1 MNRKKKIVIR
11 LILLAFIFSLFFFFF
26 KIGYKYYDD
35 FILFGKNYL
44 GIFFLPA
51 FIIIFLDIFFTFINS
66 KKKRILYK
74 TRLLFFIIFT
84 VSVSSVFVLGT
95 LKYLGRLNEADIID
109 VCIMKYN
116 FGFLITYF
124 ITYIFSAFKLN
135 YIFAVFSV
143 VILISLFFLIGK
155 EIGQT
160 IRYFIKCKRRRE
172 ALKLEKALLAYIFAV
187 FSVVILISL
196 FFLIGK
202 EIGQTIRYFI
212 KCKRRRE
219 ALKLEKALLAKMQ
232 EQIAIKETLE
242 EKKAVEYEKQNII
255 LDTVIKEKVE
265 KAIEKDILPLDKVEE
280 KPEENKIEEDKNNEF
295 SEEDTIK

>member
-1 MNRKKKIVIR
+1 MSKKKKIVMR
-11 LILLAFIFSLFFFFF
+11 FILLAFIFSLIFFFF
-26 KIGYKYYDD
+26 KIGYKYYND

-51 FIIIFLDIFFTFINS
+51 FVIVFLDVFFTFINS

-74 TRLLFFIIFT
+74 TRLLFFIIFV

-95 LKYLGRLNEADIID
+95 LKYFDKLNEAAIID

-143 VILISLFFLIGK
+143 I
-155 EIGQT
+155 
-160 IRYFIKCKRRRE
+160 
-172 ALKLEKALLAYIFAV
+172 
-187 FSVVILISL
+187 ILISL

-280 KPEENKIEEDKNNEF
+280 QEENKTDIKEDKNNEF
-295 SEEDTIK
+295 SEEETVK

>member
-35 FILFGKNYL
+35 FIFFGKNYL

-51 FIIIFLDIFFTFINS
+51 VIIIFLDIFFTFINS

-95 LKYLGRLNEADIID
+95 LKYFDKLNETNIID

-135 YIFAVFSV
+135 YIFAAFSA
-143 VILISLFFLIGK
+143 VII
-155 EIGQT
+155 
-160 IRYFIKCKRRRE
+160 
-172 ALKLEKALLAYIFAV
+172 
-187 FSVVILISL
+187 ISL

-232 EQIAIKETLE
+232 EQIAIKE
-242 EKKAVEYEKQNII
+242 
-255 LDTVIKEKVE
+255 KVE

-295 SEEDTIK
+295 SEEETVKWYLHLHLPDVRRFWRTSVFHLKPL

>member
-1 MNRKKKIVIR
+1 MSKKKKIVMR
-11 LILLAFIFSLFFFFF
+11 FILLAFIFSLIFFFF

-51 FIIIFLDIFFTFINS
+51 FVIVFLDVFFTFINS

-74 TRLLFFIIFT
+74 TRLLFFIIFV

-95 LKYLGRLNEADIID
+95 LKYFDKLNEAAIID

-124 ITYIFSAFKLN
+124 ITYTSSAFKLN

-143 VILISLFFLIGK
+143 I
-155 EIGQT
+155 
-160 IRYFIKCKRRRE
+160 
-172 ALKLEKALLAYIFAV
+172 
-187 FSVVILISL
+187 ILISL

-280 KPEENKIEEDKNNEF
+280 QEEENKTDIKEDKNNEF
-295 SEEDTIK
+295 SEEETVK

>member
-1 MNRKKKIVIR
+1 MSKKKKIVMRFIF
-11 LILLAFIFSLFFFFF
+11 LAFIFSLIFFFF

-51 FIIIFLDIFFTFINS
+51 FVIVFLDIFFTFINS

-74 TRLLFFIIFT
+74 TRLLFFIIFV

-95 LKYLGRLNEADIID
+95 LKYFDKLNEAAIID

-124 ITYIFSAFKLN
+124 ITYTSSAFKLN

-143 VILISLFFLIGK
+143 I
-155 EIGQT
+155 
-160 IRYFIKCKRRRE
+160 
-172 ALKLEKALLAYIFAV
+172 
-187 FSVVILISL
+187 ILISL

-280 KPEENKIEEDKNNEF
+280 QEENKTDIKEDKNNEF
-295 SEEDTIK
+295 SEEETVK

>member
-1 MNRKKKIVIR
+1 
-11 LILLAFIFSLFFFFF
+11 
-26 KIGYKYYDD
+26 
-35 FILFGKNYL
+35 
-44 GIFFLPA
+44 
-51 FIIIFLDIFFTFINS
+51 
-66 KKKRILYK
+66 
-74 TRLLFFIIFT
+74 
-84 VSVSSVFVLGT
+84 
-95 LKYLGRLNEADIID
+95 
-109 VCIMKYN
+109 MKYN

-143 VILISLFFLIGK
+143 I
-155 EIGQT
+155 
-160 IRYFIKCKRRRE
+160 
-172 ALKLEKALLAYIFAV
+172 
-187 FSVVILISL
+187 ILISL

-295 SEEDTIK
+295 SEEETVK

>member
-35 FILFGKNYL
+35 FISFGKNYL
-44 GIFFLPA
+44 GVFFLPA

-172 ALKLEKALLAYIFAV
+172 ALKLEKALLA
-187 FSVVILISL
+187 
-196 FFLIGK
+196 
-202 EIGQTIRYFI
+202 
-212 KCKRRRE
+212 
-219 ALKLEKALLAKMQ
+219 KMQ

-280 KPEENKIEEDKNNEF
+280 QEEENKTNIKEDKNNEF

>member
-1 MNRKKKIVIR
+1 MSKKKKIVMR
-11 LILLAFIFSLFFFFF
+11 FILLAFIFSLIFFFF

-51 FIIIFLDIFFTFINS
+51 FVIVFLDVFFTFINS

-74 TRLLFFIIFT
+74 TRLLFFIIFV

-95 LKYLGRLNEADIID
+95 LKYFDKLNEAAIID

-124 ITYIFSAFKLN
+124 ITYTSSAFKLN

-143 VILISLFFLIGK
+143 I
-155 EIGQT
+155 
-160 IRYFIKCKRRRE
+160 
-172 ALKLEKALLAYIFAV
+172 
-187 FSVVILISL
+187 ILISL

-280 KPEENKIEEDKNNEF
+280 QEENKTDIKEDKNNEF
-295 SEEDTIK
+295 SEEETVK

>member
-1 MNRKKKIVIR
+1 M
-11 LILLAFIFSLFFFFF
+11 
-26 KIGYKYYDD
+26 
-35 FILFGKNYL
+35 
-44 GIFFLPA
+44 
-51 FIIIFLDIFFTFINS
+51 
-66 KKKRILYK
+66 
-74 TRLLFFIIFT
+74 FFIIFT

-95 LKYLGRLNEADIID
+95 LKYLGRLNEANIID

-143 VILISLFFLIGK
+143 I
-155 EIGQT
+155 
-160 IRYFIKCKRRRE
+160 
-172 ALKLEKALLAYIFAV
+172 
-187 FSVVILISL
+187 ILISL

-280 KPEENKIEEDKNNEF
+280 QEEENKTDIKEDKNNEF

>member
-1 MNRKKKIVIR
+1 M
-11 LILLAFIFSLFFFFF
+11 
-26 KIGYKYYDD
+26 
-35 FILFGKNYL
+35 
-44 GIFFLPA
+44 
-51 FIIIFLDIFFTFINS
+51 
-66 KKKRILYK
+66 
-74 TRLLFFIIFT
+74 
-84 VSVSSVFVLGT
+84 SSVFVLGT
-95 LKYLGRLNEADIID
+95 LKYFDKLNEAAIID

-124 ITYIFSAFKLN
+124 ITYTSSAFKLN

-143 VILISLFFLIGK
+143 I
-155 EIGQT
+155 
-160 IRYFIKCKRRRE
+160 
-172 ALKLEKALLAYIFAV
+172 
-187 FSVVILISL
+187 ILISL

-295 SEEDTIK
+295 SEEETIK

>member
-1 MNRKKKIVIR
+1 MSKKKKIVMR
-11 LILLAFIFSLFFFFF
+11 FILLAFIFSLIFFFF

-51 FIIIFLDIFFTFINS
+51 FVIVFLDVFFTFINS

-74 TRLLFFIIFT
+74 TRLLFFIIFI

-95 LKYLGRLNEADIID
+95 LKYFDKLNEAAIID

-124 ITYIFSAFKLN
+124 ITYTSSAFKLN

-143 VILISLFFLIGK
+143 I
-155 EIGQT
+155 
-160 IRYFIKCKRRRE
+160 
-172 ALKLEKALLAYIFAV
+172 
-187 FSVVILISL
+187 ILISL

-280 KPEENKIEEDKNNEF
+280 QEENKTDIKEDKNNEF
-295 SEEDTIK
+295 SEEETVK

>member
-1 MNRKKKIVIR
+1 MSKKKKIVMR
-11 LILLAFIFSLFFFFF
+11 FILLAFIFSLIFFFF
-26 KIGYKYYDD
+26 KIGYKYYND

-51 FIIIFLDIFFTFINS
+51 FVIVFLDVFFTFINS

-74 TRLLFFIIFT
+74 TRLLFFIIFV

-95 LKYLGRLNEADIID
+95 LKYFDKLNEAAIID

-124 ITYIFSAFKLN
+124 ITYTSSAFKLN

-143 VILISLFFLIGK
+143 I
-155 EIGQT
+155 
-160 IRYFIKCKRRRE
+160 
-172 ALKLEKALLAYIFAV
+172 
-187 FSVVILISL
+187 ILISL

-280 KPEENKIEEDKNNEF
+280 QEENKTDIKEDKNNEF
-295 SEEDTIK
+295 SEEETVK